1 MNNKNST
8 RRMKFINAAVNKLIF
23 RPRKDDR
30 MFPIID
36 YCHNPVE
43 GCLHGCIYCWAR
55 RKAKNKLK
63 NTSFRPQLN
72 RKKLKERFKP
82 GYLIFEVD
90 NGDLWGDWVP
100 REWISAV
107 LGYVRKYP
115 KVYFLFLTKNPAR
128 YHEFLD
134 YFPENAVLGATI
146 ETNRDD
152 LYKKYRI
159 SRAPLPSE
167 RYRAMK
173 ELDWDLK
180 IISIEPILKFELEGF
195 VKWIVDID
203 PLLVFVGYDNWNNKL
218 PEPSL
223 AETLKLID
231 RLEHTTIV
239 IKKTIRRAWYESYS
253 SILTFIGVVESEE
266 R

>member
-1 MNNKNST
+1 MKRNNST

-55 RKAKNKLK
+55 KKAKNKLK

-180 IISIEPILKFELEGF
+180 IISIEPILKFELERF

-203 PLLVFVGYDNWNNKL
+203 PVIVFVGYDNYNNRL

-223 AETLKLID
+223 AETLKLLD
-231 RLEHTTIV
+231 RLEHITIV
-239 IKKTIRRAWYESYS
+239 VRKSIRRAWYESLLNFDFYR
-253 SILTFIGVVESEE
+253 GGE